1 MKVFISW
8 SGPTSGAIAAVLRD
22 WLPSVIQ
29 AVQPYYS
36 ADDTSKGSRWNAEI
50 TNELSQSQVG
60 LICLTRDNINKP
72 WLMFEA
78 GALSKNLKESRV
90 IPLLFGI
97 QPTDVEYPL
106 ATFQS
111 APFEKPHFK
120 QVVDTINQALEVPLA
135 DSVLDNVFEKWWPD
149 LEEQVQQHLRL
160 NQQAQKIQVEEVR
173 SDRDLLEEILTL
185 TREAAQYRNSTSV
198 RPAALIA
205 QDLVE
210 RFIEVSRITRNL
222 QLSPTILMPALQKLH
237 RPIDAIVD
245 ELIQDE
251 SELNAVRFKLL
262 TEFRS
267 LQLESKDIPK
277 RRPVAP
283 PAEDDDLPF

>member
-8 SGPTSGAIAAVLRD
+8 SGPTSGAIAATLRD

-29 AVQPYYS
+29 AVRPFYS
-36 ADDTSKGSRWNAEI
+36 ADDTNKGTRWNNEI
-50 TNELSQSQVG
+50 ANELSQSQVG
-60 LICLTRDNINKP
+60 LICLTRDNINRP

-78 GALSKNLKESRV
+78 GALSKNIKESRV
-90 IPLLFGI
+90 IPLLFGL
-97 QPTDVEYPL
+97 QPTDVGYPL

-111 APFEKPHFK
+111 APFEKAHFK
-120 QVVDTINQALEVPLA
+120 QVVDTINQALEEPLA
-135 DSVLDNVFEKWWPD
+135 DFVIDNVFEKWWPD
-149 LEEQVQQHLRL
+149 LEQQVQQHLQV
-160 NQQAQKIQVEEVR
+160 NQQAQKSQAGEVR
-173 SDRDLLEEILTL
+173 SERDLLEEILTL
-185 TREAAQYRNSTSV
+185 TREAAQYRSSTSA

-222 QLSPTILMPALQKLH
+222 QLAPSVLMPALLKLH
-237 RPIDAIVD
+237 RPVDAIVD

-262 TEFRS
+262 NEFRS
-267 LQLESKDIPK
+267 LQLDAKDTPK
-277 RRPVAP
+277 KRPVP
-283 PAEDDDLPF
+283 PPDDDDLPF